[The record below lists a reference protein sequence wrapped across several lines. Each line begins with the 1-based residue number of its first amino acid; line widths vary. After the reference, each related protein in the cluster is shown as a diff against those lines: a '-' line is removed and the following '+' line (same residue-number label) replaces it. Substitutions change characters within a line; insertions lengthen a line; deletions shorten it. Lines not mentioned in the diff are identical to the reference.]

1 MRHADCNSERGT
13 PKLGRRTTDT
23 RGSMAAEVAVACT
36 ARLHM
41 GFLDLNG
48 SLGRQ
53 FGSIGLAIDAP
64 RMLLSVRRSDTTR
77 VDGPEQ
83 ARATRYL
90 NTIVERL
97 DLPSGHSLHIGE
109 MIPAHAGL

>member
-1 MRHADCNSERGT
+1 MQIA
-13 PKLGRRTTDT
+13 T
-23 RGSMAAEVAVACT
+23 RKPRQVEVGCT

-53 FGSIGLAIDAP
+53 FGSIGLALDAP
-64 RMLLSVRRSDTTR
+64 KMLLSASRSNTTR

-83 ARATRYL
+83 ARAARYL
-90 NTIVERL
+90 HAIADRL
-97 DLPSGHSLHIGE
+97 DLAGGHSVEIAE
-109 MIPAHAGL
+109 TFPAHAGLGSWTQLA